1 MIDREFRIN
10 CIIIFYYIFILIMTY
25 IDTSKLY
32 VKIMFIIWLTYT
44 FDIFDIL
51 KFFLMKI
58 KETINDKRFKI
69 R

>member
-1 MIDREFRIN
+1 
-10 CIIIFYYIFILIMTY
+10 MTY

-32 VKIMFIIWLTYT
+32 IKIMFIIWLTYT

-51 KFFLMKI
+51 KNFLMKL
-58 KETINDKRFKI
+58 KEAINDKRFKI

>member
-1 MIDREFRIN
+1 MINKETKIN
-10 CIIIFYYIFILIMTY
+10 CIITFYYIFILIMTY

-32 VKIMFIIWLTYT
+32 IKIMFIIWLTYT

-51 KFFLMKI
+51 KIFLMKI